1 MKNLLLVT
9 YAFSLFIMGCHNQE
23 RSLPSTSTDKG
34 QVAQGTD
41 QKLSEGEKKDAAQAV
56 RSLMVS
62 YNDAMDELDAEKM
75 LTYFMDSPDFFIP
88 GMVKE
93 EGMRSL
99 SRVVVICPRFLKN
112 LNVLMTLYT

>member
-75 LTYFMDSPDFFIP
+75 LTYFMDSPDFVYTRN
-88 GMVKE
+88 GKRRRYE
-93 EGMRSL
+93 EFVEGGR
-99 SRVVVICPRFLKN
+99 N
-112 LNVLMTLYT
+112 LPKVFEKLECTYFLYT